1 MNIVAA
7 VSIAIG
13 IAIAPLASAQTGGYP
28 ASPSHTIVGTNPDG
42 TPRYGNEPAKDANR
56 SVDTADQSGLNASG
70 NRSEGA
76 DTPMLQLEA
85 KIPLGDVHGRIDH
98 MAVDLARQ
106 RLLVAALG
114 HGGLAVADLKTR
126 HLDRIVGNLPEPQGV
141 GYDPVTDTIYVAN
154 AGDGSLRLFK
164 GADFTPAG
172 RIELGSDADNVRVDS
187 KAGRVI
193 VGHGDGALAILDAAT
208 HTIIASAALKAH
220 PESFQLDGGSE
231 RIFVNLPN
239 ADAIGVVNRT
249 TGKEIASWPTVGHS
263 ANFAMALDQARQH
276 VLVAF
281 RRPAE
286 LGVFSAA
293 DGKPIASLQTC
304 GDIDDLFVDSR
315 RDRVYVSCGQ
325 GFMDVL
331 TADGA
336 TYRSAGRIP
345 TAAGA
350 RTSLFV
356 PELDRLLLAVPA
368 GSTSGAAIW
377 IYRPS
382 P

>member
-1 MNIVAA
+1 MKIAA
-7 VSIAIG
+7 VSIAIC
-13 IAIAPLASAQTGGYP
+13 IAIAPVASAQTGGYP
-28 ASPSHTIVGTNPDG
+28 ASPSHTVTGTNPDG
-42 TPRYGNEPAKDANR
+42 TPRYGSEPARDAR
-56 SVDTADQSGLNASG
+56 PSADTAGRSGTNVAG
-70 NRSEGA
+70 DRSESA

-85 KIPLGDVHGRIDH
+85 KIPLGDLRGRIDH

-114 HGGLAVADLKTR
+114 HGGLAAVDLKAQR
-126 HLDRIVGNLPEPQGV
+126 LERIVGDLPEPQGV

-164 GADFTPAG
+164 GADFSPTG
-172 RIELGSDADNVRVDS
+172 RVNLGSDADNVRVDS

-193 VGHGDGALAILDAAT
+193 VGHGHGALAILDAAS
-208 HTIIASAALKAH
+208 HKIIASAALKAH
-220 PESFQLDGGSE
+220 PESFQLDAGSE

-239 ADAIGVVNRT
+239 AHAIDVIDRT
-249 TGKEIASWPTVGHS
+249 TGKEIASWPTAGRS
-263 ANFAMALDQARQH
+263 ANFAMALDQVRQL

-286 LGVFSAA
+286 LGVFAAA
-293 DGKPIASLQTC
+293 DGKLVASLQTC
-304 GDIDDLFVDSR
+304 GDIDDVFVDSR
-315 RDRVYVSCGQ
+315 RDRVYLSCGQ
-325 GFMDVL
+325 GFVDVL
-331 TADGA
+331 AADGA
-336 TYRSAGRIP
+336 TYRPAGRIP

-368 GSTSGAAIW
+368 RETSGAAIW

>member
-1 MNIVAA
+1 
-7 VSIAIG
+7 
-13 IAIAPLASAQTGGYP
+13 
-28 ASPSHTIVGTNPDG
+28 
-42 TPRYGNEPAKDANR
+42 
-56 SVDTADQSGLNASG
+56 
-70 NRSEGA
+70 
-76 DTPMLQLEA
+76 MLQLEA
-85 KIPLGDVHGRIDH
+85 KIPLGDVRGRIDH
-98 MAVDLARQ
+98 LAIDLARQ

-114 HGGLAVADLKTR
+114 HGGLAVVDLKAQR
-126 HLDRIVGNLPEPQGV
+126 MDRVVGDLPEPQGV

-164 GADFTPAG
+164 GADFSPTG
-172 RIELGSDADNVRVDS
+172 RVDLGSDADNVRVDS

-193 VGHGDGALAILDAAT
+193 VGHGHGALAILDAAS
-208 HTIIASAALKAH
+208 HKIIASAALKAH
-220 PESFQLDGGSE
+220 PESFQLDAGSE

-239 ADAIGVVNRT
+239 AHAIDAIDRT
-249 TGKEIASWPTVGHS
+249 TGKEIASWSTAGRS
-263 ANFAMALDQARQH
+263 ANFAMALDQVRQR

-286 LGVFSAA
+286 LGVFAAA
-293 DGKPIASLQTC
+293 DGKLVASLQTC
-304 GDIDDLFVDSR
+304 GDIDDVFVDSR
-315 RDRVYVSCGQ
+315 RDRVYLSCGQ
-325 GFMDVL
+325 GFVDVL
-331 TADGA
+331 AADGA
-336 TYRSAGRIP
+336 TYRPAGRIP

-368 GSTSGAAIW
+368 RETSGAAIW